1 MKMDKKR
8 LDKKKLGAAM
18 AAVFAYIKTSEE
30 AAACYI
36 PEVPGPGLELLA
48 QPSQVMQPDNIWG
61 ISGRQ
66 THMQANS
73 MMQMRM
79 YK

>member
-1 MKMDKKR
+1 M
-8 LDKKKLGAAM
+8 DKKKLAAAM

-30 AAACYI
+30 AMSCNVTETSESVSNSSLA
-36 PEVPGPGLELLA
+36 LLKG
-48 QPSQVMQPDNIWG
+48 MQQNNIWG

-66 THMQANS
+66 NHMQANS

-79 YK
+79 FK

>member
-1 MKMDKKR
+1 MKMDKK
-8 LDKKKLGAAM
+8 KLSAAM

-30 AAACYI
+30 ASVMSGVAEPAVQ
-36 PEVPGPGLELLA
+36 PLLV
-48 QPSQVMQPDNIWG
+48 QNNIWG

-73 MMQMRM
+73 MMQLRM
-79 YK
+79 FK